1 MTLEISLTIAL
12 LVVAILTLILQ
23 RLSRKTLSKP

>member
-23 RLSRKTLSKP
+23 RLGRKTLSKP